1 MCVELYNGRRAQKE
15 FFKNGKIFLS
25 FIRLPFYSMKESLT
39 ISPFMSQSRG
49 KNITSVISQFGKRL
63 LGFIRQR
70 VSNESDAEDILQDVW
85 YQFAT
90 TMDTEPIQQVSS
102 WLFTV
107 ARNKITDRYRK
118 KKPESLDNLLGSDEE
133 GEGPDLSG
141 ILLDDSQNPEAV
153 HLRNLFWKTLQEALQ
168 ELPEEQR
175 SVFVWNELGD
185 LSFKE
190 IADMTG
196 ENVNTLLSRKRYAV
210 LFLRERLLTLYD
222 EIINH

>member
-1 MCVELYNGRRAQKE
+1 
-15 FFKNGKIFLS
+15 
-25 FIRLPFYSMKESLT
+25 
-39 ISPFMSQSRG
+39 MSQSSG
-49 KNITSVISQFGKRL
+49 NNITSVISQFGKRL
-63 LGFIRQR
+63 LGFIRRR
-70 VSNESDAEDILQDVW
+70 VSNEADAEDILQDVW
-85 YQFAT
+85 YQLT
-90 TMDTEPIQQVSS
+90 TTVDTEPIEQVGS

-118 KKPESLDNLLGSDEE
+118 KKPESLDNLLGGFDED
-133 GEGPDLSG
+133 GEGPDLSA
-141 ILLDDSQNPEAV
+141 ILLDNSQNPEAI
-153 HLRNLFWKTLQEALQ
+153 HLRSLFWKTLQEALQ

-190 IADMTG
+190 IAEMTG

-210 LFLRERLLTLYD
+210 LFLRERLLTLYE